1 MSHHQS
7 SEVSLFSPVSLC
19 QLALL
24 TAFIAVTGAI
34 KIPNIIP
41 GVDFQ
46 LSAPLAVAICA
57 VFGFKRYIVAGCLS
71 SVISLL
77 LGTQTLLHV
86 AIALQF
92 RLWVGLF
99 LYAGRRHWLSIILA
113 GPIASALARLSLY
126 PLFGDLVFA
135 MVTAAIP
142 GYLFTACAAPFV
154 TTLLRRILQAATS
167 YGPHRAMLG

>member
-34 KIPNIIP
+34 KIPNVIP

-57 VFGFKRYIVAGCLS
+57 VFGFKRYIVAGCLA

-77 LGTQTLLHV
+77 LGTQTLL
-86 AIALQF
+86 
-92 RLWVGLF
+92 

>member
-34 KIPNIIP
+34 KIPNVIP

-57 VFGFKRYIVAGCLS
+57 VFGFKRYIVAGCLA

-99 LYAGRRHWLSIILA
+99 LYVGRRH
-113 GPIASALARLSLY
+113 
-126 PLFGDLVFA
+126 
-135 MVTAAIP
+135 
-142 GYLFTACAAPFV
+142 
-154 TTLLRRILQAATS
+154 
-167 YGPHRAMLG
+167 

>member
-34 KIPNIIP
+34 KIPNVIP

-57 VFGFKRYIVAGCLS
+57 VFGFKRYIVAGCLAS
-71 SVISLL
+71 ALSLL

-99 LYAGRRHWLSIILA
+99 LYAGRRH
-113 GPIASALARLSLY
+113 
-126 PLFGDLVFA
+126 
-135 MVTAAIP
+135 
-142 GYLFTACAAPFV
+142 
-154 TTLLRRILQAATS
+154 
-167 YGPHRAMLG
+167 